1 MPTRKFLGALCLG
14 LPAAMAA
21 HFLTFGGAHTLGGAA
36 HLFLMDAMVVAVCA
50 SILALC
56 AGALYLAAG
65 AREGSIL
72 AARLERFLPSVLA
85 LALSAAG
92 WFALIEQGES
102 AHATPIAVAALA
114 ILCIAVLLRV
124 ALGWG
129 LRLLAAAALCLF
141 TLQFTALERE
151 RFDSLSTVI
160 PARKRAQLALSRYCR
175 PPPRL
180 P

>member
-36 HLFLMDAMVVAVCA
+36 HLLFMNAMVVAVCA

-56 AGALYLAAG
+56 AGTVYLAAG

-72 AARLERFLPSVLA
+72 AARLERFLPSAVA
-85 LALSAAG
+85 LALSASG
-92 WFALIEQGES
+92 WFAVIEHGEA
-102 AHATPIAVAALA
+102 AHATPIGLAALA
-114 ILCIAVLLRV
+114 ILCIAVLLRLS
-124 ALGWG
+124 LGWG
-129 LRLLAAAALCLF
+129 LRLLAAAALRLF
-141 TLQFTALERE
+141 TMPFAALERE
-151 RFDSLSTVI
+151 RFDSLALVI

-175 PPPRL
+175 PPPRFS
-180 P
+180 